1 MVLRVR
7 LISAFRF
14 SFTRRFGRRRQEAFD
29 MAKEIDKD
37 RIRAAIREIIIA
49 LNDNPDRPGLVE
61 TPDRVAR
68 MFEEVYEGMCYTNQE
83 IADMFNKTFEEVITN
98 DMVIISDIPVFSHCE
113 HHLALMYDMKV
124 HVAYIPNGRV
134 IGLSKVGRIA
144 DMVAKR
150 LQLQERIGQDIAD
163 ILEIV
168 LQTKDVAVII
178 EGKHACMTSRGV
190 KKDSVTRTST
200 LRGRFIENHALRAE
214 MLNLIKH

>member
-1 MVLRVR
+1 MVK
-7 LISAFRF
+7 
-14 SFTRRFGRRRQEAFD
+14 Q
-29 MAKEIDKD
+29 IDTD

-68 MFEEVYEGMCYTNQE
+68 MFEEVYEGMCYTNEE
-83 IADMFNKTFEEVITN
+83 IAEMFNKTFEEVITD
-98 DMVIISDIPVFSHCE
+98 DMVIIGDIPVFSHCE

-168 LQTKDVAVII
+168 LQTNDVAVVI

-190 KKDSVTRTST
+190 KKDSITRTST
-200 LRGRFIENHALRAE
+200 LRGKFRENAMLRAE
-214 MLNLIKH
+214 MLNLIKR

>member
-1 MVLRVR
+1 MVK
-7 LISAFRF
+7 
-14 SFTRRFGRRRQEAFD
+14 Q
-29 MAKEIDKD
+29 IDTD

-68 MFEEVYEGMCYTNQE
+68 MFEEVYEGMCYTNEE
-83 IADMFNKTFEEVITN
+83 IAEMFNKTFEEVITD
-98 DMVIISDIPVFSHCE
+98 DMVIIGDIPVFSHCE

-168 LQTKDVAVII
+168 LQTDDVAVVI

-190 KKDSVTRTST
+190 KKDSITRTST
-200 LRGRFIENHALRAE
+200 LRGKFRENAMLRAE

>member
-1 MVLRVR
+1 MVK
-7 LISAFRF
+7 
-14 SFTRRFGRRRQEAFD
+14 Q
-29 MAKEIDKD
+29 IDTD

-68 MFEEVYEGMCYTNQE
+68 MFEEVYEGMCYTNEE
-83 IADMFNKTFEEVITN
+83 IAEMFNKTFEEVITD
-98 DMVIISDIPVFSHCE
+98 DMVIIGDIPVFSHCE

-168 LQTKDVAVII
+168 LQTNDVAVVI

-190 KKDSVTRTST
+190 KKDSITRTST
-200 LRGRFIENHALRAE
+200 LRGKFRENAMLRAE

>member
-1 MVLRVR
+1 MREVFEMVR
-7 LISAFRF
+7 
-14 SFTRRFGRRRQEAFD
+14 
-29 MAKEIDKD
+29 KIDSD
-37 RIRAAIREIIIA
+37 RIRAAIKEIIIA
-49 LNDNPDRPGLVE
+49 LNDDPDRPGLVE

-68 MFEEVYEGMCYTNQE
+68 MFEEVYEGMCYTNEE
-83 IADMFNKTFEEVITN
+83 IAAMFDKTFEEIITD
-98 DMVIISDIPVFSHCE
+98 DMVIIADIPVFSHCE

-190 KKDSVTRTST
+190 KKDSVTKTST
-200 LRGRFIENHALRAE
+200 IRGKFRENAMLRAE
-214 MLNLIKH
+214 MLNLLKH

>member
-1 MVLRVR
+1 
-7 LISAFRF
+7 
-14 SFTRRFGRRRQEAFD
+14 

-178 EGKHACMTSRGV
+178 EGTHACMTSRGV

-200 LRGRFIENHALRAE
+200 LRGRFMENHALRAE

>member
-1 MVLRVR
+1 MVK
-7 LISAFRF
+7 
-14 SFTRRFGRRRQEAFD
+14 T
-29 MAKEIDKD
+29 IDKD
-37 RIRAAIREIIIA
+37 RIKAAVREMIIA

-68 MFEEVYEGMCYTNQE
+68 MFEEVYEGMCYSNEE
-83 IADMFNKTFEEVITN
+83 IAEMFNKTFEEIITD

-113 HHLALMYDMKV
+113 HHMALMYDMKV
-124 HVAYIPNGRV
+124 NVAYIPNGKV

-168 LQTKDVAVII
+168 LDTKDVAVII

-190 KKDSVTRTST
+190 KKDSVTKTST
-200 LRGRFIENHALRAE
+200 LRGRFMENPTLRAE
-214 MLNLIKH
+214 MINLLKN

>member
-1 MVLRVR
+1 MVK
-7 LISAFRF
+7 
-14 SFTRRFGRRRQEAFD
+14 Q
-29 MAKEIDKD
+29 IDTD
-37 RIRAAIREIIIA
+37 TIRAAIREIIIA

-68 MFEEVYEGMCYTNQE
+68 MFEEVYEGMCYTNEE
-83 IADMFNKTFEEVITN
+83 IAEMFNKTFEEVITD
-98 DMVIISDIPVFSHCE
+98 DMVIIGDIPVFSHCE

-168 LQTKDVAVII
+168 LQTSDVAVVI

-190 KKDSVTRTST
+190 KKDSITRTST
-200 LRGRFIENHALRAE
+200 LRGKFRENAMLRAE
-214 MLNLIKH
+214 MLNLIKR

>member
-1 MVLRVR
+1 MVK
-7 LISAFRF
+7 
-14 SFTRRFGRRRQEAFD
+14 Q
-29 MAKEIDKD
+29 IDTD
-37 RIRAAIREIIIA
+37 RIRAAIKEIIIA

-68 MFEEVYEGMCYTNQE
+68 MFEEVYEGMCYTNEE
-83 IADMFNKTFEEVITN
+83 IAEMFNKTFEEVITD
-98 DMVIISDIPVFSHCE
+98 DMVIIGDIPVFSHCE

-168 LQTKDVAVII
+168 LQTSDVAVVI

-190 KKDSVTRTST
+190 KKDSITRTST
-200 LRGRFIENHALRAE
+200 LRGKFRENAMLRAE

>member
-1 MVLRVR
+1 MVK
-7 LISAFRF
+7 
-14 SFTRRFGRRRQEAFD
+14 Q
-29 MAKEIDKD
+29 IDTD

-68 MFEEVYEGMCYTNQE
+68 MFEEVYEGMCYTNEE
-83 IADMFNKTFEEVITN
+83 IAEMFNKTFEEVITD

-113 HHLALMYDMKV
+113 HHMALMYDMKV
-124 HVAYIPNGRV
+124 NVAYIPNGKV

-150 LQLQERIGQDIAD
+150 LQLQERIGQDIAN
-163 ILEIV
+163 ILEMV
-168 LQTKDVAVII
+168 LDTKDIAVII

-190 KKDSVTRTST
+190 KKDSVTKTST
-200 LRGRFIENHALRAE
+200 LRGRFMENPMLRAE
-214 MLNLIKH
+214 MINLLKH

>member
-1 MVLRVR
+1 MV
-7 LISAFRF
+7 
-14 SFTRRFGRRRQEAFD
+14 
-29 MAKEIDKD
+29 KKIDSD
-37 RIRAAIREIIIA
+37 RIRAAIKEIIIA
-49 LNDNPDRPGLVE
+49 LNDDPDRPGLVE

-68 MFEEVYEGMCYTNQE
+68 MFEEVYEGMCYTNEE
-83 IADMFNKTFEEVITN
+83 IAEMFDKTFEEIITD

-124 HVAYIPNGRV
+124 HVAYIPKGRV

-190 KKDSVTRTST
+190 KKDSVTKTST
-200 LRGRFIENHALRAE
+200 IRGKFRENAMLRAE
-214 MLNLIKH
+214 MLNLLKH